1 MKFSLIAVFC
11 FLSSLLYSQDFRGTI
26 EGQVTDQSSSAIP
39 GAAIKITNNQTGEA
53 KDVKSNNQGYYSLP
67 YLNPGNYTI
76 EATASGFE
84 TLRQTEIALR
94 VADKLNLPLRM
105 AVGQMSQ
112 EVTITGQQEVLDT
125 GSADRGL
132 VFDPLKTEQLPL
144 NGRQEYMLMALT
156 PGVLFTQEQF
166 GASGFSGTRGW
177 DVNSSYKINGARP
190 GENVFLL
197 NGAPISDN
205 GGTWDLAPN
214 IEAVQEF
221 KVMTNT
227 YDAQYGHFGGG
238 AVNTTIKSGGN
249 AYHGDVFDY
258 FRNSYM
264 DANNFGNNYNG
275 QPTPYHNQHQFGGV
289 VGGPVRKNKDFF
301 FASFEG
307 WREVLPAP
315 STNTVPTADEI
326 AGNFA
331 ATPYTIYDPLTS
343 APCTSATCTGT
354 HVYVRQ
360 PFAGDVVPSSR
371 INPVGAKILS
381 YYPRPTIG
389 GFQGNFNAPNVRDQ
403 YMYNQPIGRWDHNFG
418 DKDKIY
424 GLATFQH
431 GTENRN
437 SSGFPSPAD
446 SGNIQN
452 ARTDQNY
459 IIGYT
464 RILSPTA
471 VFDARLSYARFTQ
484 SSPSQGDPTFL
495 ASNLGISNSV
505 CAPTVPQCSAPVVSF
520 GNSLGNLFGG
530 GSNALVNW
538 YSFNTWDFNPSI
550 TLTRGKHTFHVGF
563 EWLYNARPSESDGY
577 GTGLLSFGTGWTQ
590 HYSDQQSG
598 TYDGNSVATAL
609 LGNPTSGQVDYN
621 AQLYITRPFY
631 SGYIQDDWKVT
642 PKLTINWGMR
652 YELQVPWKDRFNRV
666 TRGFDYNVVNPD
678 SAPVLAAWNAIN
690 AANPG
695 TLPPAPANLYGS
707 LIFAGVTGASPRIY
721 QTDYTNVAPRLGMAY
736 RIGDKTV
743 LRAGG
748 GVFYQYQSNNSNTQY
763 GFSQTTSYNTSLT
776 TGLTP
781 SANGFTGPYSL
792 ANPFP
797 LGIASPAGS
806 SLGALTN
813 VGNSFSYNNPSWRS
827 QRTYQASIAI
837 QRELP
842 WHTNLEVA
850 YAYNLQIFVP
860 VSLNTDHISLAN
872 QNLGIANPSYLSR
885 SVPNPFYGILPT
897 TSSIGANSTI
907 SYGTLLQPDP
917 LWNGGETQ
925 NYGMQVGHYRSD
937 ELQIKVERRVGGGE
951 NKGGVLTY
959 VVSYTH
965 GKQMQA
971 DHRTDN
977 WNLAEPLDY
986 EIDDGTKINSFA
998 FSGIYDLPFGKGRA
1012 YLNGG
1017 NRLVNRLVGDWRAD
1031 YILTYYSG
1039 FPIGIPGSYNFNCGP
1054 WNAPSQNENQWFNNN
1069 VASCYTLRPTNTL
1082 NPYQD
1087 RFSTIF
1093 RQAVPQLNAAVEKTI
1108 HVTERYR
1115 FSLRLEGFNVTNKA
1129 IRNPPDTTVTD
1140 VQFGQLGKN
1149 QYNFPR
1155 TLQIGGKF
1163 YF

>member
-1 MKFSLIAVFC
+1 MPSTARSETRIRLEKTTCSRSNQDAKPIRSDPGSGGPTEHAARASVGETCIITSIRQRGFSRGVIMKFSLIAVFC

-446 SGNIQN
+446 SGNIQTP
-452 ARTDQNY
+452 AR
-459 IIGYT
+459 I
-464 RILSPTA
+464 RIT
-471 VFDARLSYARFTQ
+471 
-484 SSPSQGDPTFL
+484 SS
-495 ASNLGISNSV
+495 A
-505 CAPTVPQCSAPVVSF
+505 
-520 GNSLGNLFGG
+520 
-530 GSNALVNW
+530 
-538 YSFNTWDFNPSI
+538 
-550 TLTRGKHTFHVGF
+550 
-563 EWLYNARPSESDGY
+563 
-577 GTGLLSFGTGWTQ
+577 
-590 HYSDQQSG
+590 
-598 TYDGNSVATAL
+598 
-609 LGNPTSGQVDYN
+609 
-621 AQLYITRPFY
+621 
-631 SGYIQDDWKVT
+631 
-642 PKLTINWGMR
+642 
-652 YELQVPWKDRFNRV
+652 
-666 TRGFDYNVVNPD
+666 TRGFFRRPL
-678 SAPVLAAWNAIN
+678 SSTRGFRTPALRRALPV
-690 AANPG
+690 
-695 TLPPAPANLYGS
+695 
-707 LIFAGVTGASPRIY
+707 
-721 QTDYTNVAPRLGMAY
+721 
-736 RIGDKTV
+736 
-743 LRAGG
+743 RA
-748 GVFYQYQSNNSNTQY
+748 TR
-763 GFSQTTSYNTSLT
+763 
-776 TGLTP
+776 P
-781 SANGFTGPYSL
+781 
-792 ANPFP
+792 
-797 LGIASPAGS
+797 S
-806 SLGALTN
+806 SLPTWASTTA
-813 VGNSFSYNNPSWRS
+813 SARPPFRS
-827 QRTYQASIAI
+827 
-837 QRELP
+837 
-842 WHTNLEVA
+842 
-850 YAYNLQIFVP
+850 
-860 VSLNTDHISLAN
+860 
-872 QNLGIANPSYLSR
+872 
-885 SVPNPFYGILPT
+885 
-897 TSSIGANSTI
+897 
-907 SYGTLLQPDP
+907 
-917 LWNGGETQ
+917 
-925 NYGMQVGHYRSD
+925 
-937 ELQIKVERRVGGGE
+937 
-951 NKGGVLTY
+951 
-959 VVSYTH
+959 
-965 GKQMQA
+965 
-971 DHRTDN
+971 
-977 WNLAEPLDY
+977 
-986 EIDDGTKINSFA
+986 
-998 FSGIYDLPFGKGRA
+998 
-1012 YLNGG
+1012 
-1017 NRLVNRLVGDWRAD
+1017 
-1031 YILTYYSG
+1031 
-1039 FPIGIPGSYNFNCGP
+1039 
-1054 WNAPSQNENQWFNNN
+1054 
-1069 VASCYTLRPTNTL
+1069 
-1082 NPYQD
+1082 
-1087 RFSTIF
+1087 
-1093 RQAVPQLNAAVEKTI
+1093 AVPPWSASETAWAIYSAAAAT
-1108 HVTERYR
+1108 RW
-1115 FSLRLEGFNVTNKA
+1115 
-1129 IRNPPDTTVTD
+1129 
-1140 VQFGQLGKN
+1140 
-1149 QYNFPR
+1149 
-1155 TLQIGGKF
+1155 
-1163 YF
+1163 